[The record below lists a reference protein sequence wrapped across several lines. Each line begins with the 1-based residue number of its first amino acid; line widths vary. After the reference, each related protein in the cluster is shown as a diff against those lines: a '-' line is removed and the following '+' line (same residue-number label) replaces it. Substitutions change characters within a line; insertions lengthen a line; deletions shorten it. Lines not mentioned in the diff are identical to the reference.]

1 MYTCT
6 YNLPTSR
13 YHCVQRC
20 TDSNGTWYPLIQYPR
35 DHRVSSKKRKK
46 EPKTPGQPCIAN
58 IYYLPLSNY
67 TFTIHLGKVVI
78 TYPWDLLFVPPT
90 WPTLQSVCQSL
101 FLLTCLFIHFFQFI
115 SSNSFLYST
124 SKFKSRPS
132 RPLLLAYPTPHTHI
146 PTHTYTHLQTHL
158 HRNIKHTKS
167 NSTTKN
173 TRHPLGQKYH

>member
-90 WPTLQSVCQSL
+90 
-101 FLLTCLFIHFFQFI
+101 
-115 SSNSFLYST
+115 
-124 SKFKSRPS
+124 
-132 RPLLLAYPTPHTHI
+132 
-146 PTHTYTHLQTHL
+146 
-158 HRNIKHTKS
+158 
-167 NSTTKN
+167 
-173 TRHPLGQKYH
+173 